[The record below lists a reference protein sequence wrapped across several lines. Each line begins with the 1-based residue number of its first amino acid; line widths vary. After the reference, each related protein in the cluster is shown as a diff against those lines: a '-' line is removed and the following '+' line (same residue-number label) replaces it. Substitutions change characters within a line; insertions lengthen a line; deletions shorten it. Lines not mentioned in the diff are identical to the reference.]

1 MTYEIPANEELRQID
16 SVRQQKKSSR
26 LLLAA
31 VSIFVTSLGITAARS
46 AIEIKAADGST
57 ARDSNTKLAET
68 KTHNVPTSQS
78 NQIKGQTN
86 QDKQNTMTKPKIG
99 PDPRVMLNPQPLP
112 PEK

>member
-31 VSIFVTSLGITAARS
+31 VSIFITSLGVTAARS
-46 AIEIKAADGST
+46 AIEIKTADGST

-78 NQIKGQTN
+78 NQIKGLPT
-86 QDKQNTMTKPKIG
+86 QDKKKKITKPHRG
-99 PDPRVMLNPQPLP
+99 PDPR
-112 PEK
+112 